1 MKFGKEEI
9 QKAFLGLLLL
19 LTLVY
24 GYFEMLLGP
33 LKVRRDGARKEIEKM
48 TATIREARGQV
59 RKAQDA
65 EAAVPDAQRVVQQVK
80 AMIPEAA
87 PVAWFP
93 THVSEHFKREGVE
106 RAVTRLN
113 SEQPEKDLPG
123 FRRMFWGVEL
133 PSVEFIP
140 FAQALADF
148 ENEEPLAE
156 VTNIQISA
164 SADDVE
170 IQRVALNVRS
180 LVTQ

>member
-1 MKFGKEEI
+1 MKLGKEEI

-33 LKVRRDGARKEIEKM
+33 LKFRRDTTRKEIEKV
-48 TATIREARGQV
+48 TATIREARGQI
-59 RKAQDA
+59 RKAA
-65 EAAVPDAQRVVQQVK
+65 EAESAVPEAQRIVQQVK

-123 FRRMFWGVEL
+123 FRRLFWGIEL
-133 PSVEFIP
+133 PTVEFIP

-148 ENEEPLAE
+148 ENEEPLVE
-156 VTNIQISA
+156 VTNIQIS
-164 SADDVE
+164 STADDVE
-170 IQRVALNVRS
+170 LQRVALNARS